1 MGWKLLTEVYGLSKD
16 RLYVTYFGGDEKQ
29 GLAPDLEAKELWLKV
44 GVPENRILPGSAKDN
59 FWGTSF
65 FIQRF
70 AVFGP
75 FGAKKLPARKSK
87 KNVPRTYECFDTF
100 PCG

>member
-59 FWGTSF
+59 FWGMF
-65 FIQRF
+65 
-70 AVFGP
+70 VFYDSPFEP
-75 FGAKKLPARKSK
+75 FGSFATKKKCKQEKCADKLLCGR
-87 KNVPRTYECFDTF
+87 FITF
-100 PCG
+100 FYG